1 MFIKSALNLNG
12 RICELLSHFQ
22 GNLHLLHTTNIKIN
36 QCNNIHL
43 LHEPK
48 YIQNFLD
55 LNENTNLVKQRSEE
69 WFELCKRALVT
80 GSTMYNALGL
90 QGRKELNY
98 HFNDFKYKK
107 HPH

>member
-1 MFIKSALNLNG
+1 MFVKSALNLNG

-22 GNLHLLHTTNIKIN
+22 GNLHLLCTKNMNIN

-48 YIQNFLD
+48 CIQNFLD

-69 WFELCKRALVT
+69 WFKLCKRAFVT
-80 GSTMYNALGL
+80 GSTMYNALGS
-90 QGRKELNY
+90 RAERN
-98 HFNDFKYKK
+98 
-107 HPH
+107 